1 MVLTEISLKIK
12 TVRERSHFGKYSIYL
27 SIIKKKKYIPSH
39 VSKYVSYS
47 HDNLH
52 LSTGHSFAAAAS
64 TPPSAPS
71 GFALMLQLHHT
82 FEQI

>member
-1 MVLTEISLKIK
+1 LAD
-12 TVRERSHFGKYSIYL
+12 TVFIGRRRRQQQQQQQQQQQHN
-27 SIIKKKKYIPSH
+27 IPLH
-39 VSKYVSYS
+39 VPKYVSYS

-52 LSTGHSFAAAAS
+52 LSTGHSLAAAAS

-71 GFALMLQLHHT
+71 GFALMLQLHHI